1 MNVTNFKVKFNHFVI
16 SKAFHSSSGISLV
29 GKRKGDYLCFPVFWD
44 KFVGFVSCVHSF
56 KLDEETEVGRM
67 LMKVFPMHVLIY
79 MHVVVHST
87 WRISKLSVGS
97 PTPNHI
103 KYCTTLDTNS
113 ETYLCTILLC
123 AFFIIIFVYTFGAI
137 FGILKFSLRVVNAP
151 CSVPTQ
157 YPHFL
162 IYNQSKYEHI
172 KKCIWN

>member
-44 KFVGFVSCVHSF
+44 KFVGLVLCTHSF
-56 KLDEETEVGRM
+56 KLDDETEVGQM

-87 WRISKLSVGS
+87 WRISKLSFGS

-123 AFFIIIFVYTFGAI
+123 AFFIIIFVYT
-137 FGILKFSLRVVNAP
+137 
-151 CSVPTQ
+151 SVQ
-157 YPHFL
+157 YSV
-162 IYNQSKYEHI
+162 Y
-172 KKCIWN
+172 WNFHCALSMHRALYRRNIHTFWYIISQNTST